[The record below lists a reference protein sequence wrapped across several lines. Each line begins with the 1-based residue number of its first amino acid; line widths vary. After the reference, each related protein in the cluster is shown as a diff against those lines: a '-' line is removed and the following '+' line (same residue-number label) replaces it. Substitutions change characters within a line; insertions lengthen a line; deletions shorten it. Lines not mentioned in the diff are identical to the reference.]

1 MDKDERIQR
10 LKSIEGHV
18 RGIQRMLESD
28 SYCIDLVKQIHAV
41 QAALG
46 KLSASII
53 DDHLHSCLI
62 SAVRGDDPA
71 ERERVLEEI
80 VDVYQLASKI

>member
-1 MDKDERIQR
+1 MDKRERIQR

-18 RGIQRMLESD
+18 RGIQRMVEEEV
-28 SYCIDLVKQIHAV
+28 YCIDLVKQIHAA
-41 QAALG
+41 QAALN
-46 KLSASII
+46 KLSALII

-80 VDVYQLASKI
+80 VDVYQMASKT